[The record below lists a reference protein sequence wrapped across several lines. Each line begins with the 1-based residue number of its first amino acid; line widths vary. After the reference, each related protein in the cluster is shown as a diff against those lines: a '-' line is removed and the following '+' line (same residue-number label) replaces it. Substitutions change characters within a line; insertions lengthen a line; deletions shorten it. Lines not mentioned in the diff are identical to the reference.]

1 MAEGTILFEKY
12 IDAETLFKSIKE
24 IALQFGITEMGF
36 GKGSLVSTGEYF
48 ETQMQKEEPLL
59 PKEYGEIITAVLEIL
74 FMSEEYFNNDPEPI
88 IYEGKLYKT
97 NIILVSSRA
106 TFLWVS
112 FYNCLW
118 KNTPTVCTVMKL

>member
-1 MAEGTILFEKY
+1 MGRQVSSILFAEY
-12 IDAETLFKSIKE
+12 IDTETLFKSIKE
-24 IALQFGITEMGF
+24 IALQFGVTEMGF
-36 GKGSLVSTGEYF
+36 GKNNIGYF

-59 PKEYGEIITAVLEIL
+59 PKEYGEIVTAVLEIL

-97 NIILVSSRA
+97 NIILVSRRA

-118 KNTPTVCTVMKL
+118 KNTPTVCSVMKPYH